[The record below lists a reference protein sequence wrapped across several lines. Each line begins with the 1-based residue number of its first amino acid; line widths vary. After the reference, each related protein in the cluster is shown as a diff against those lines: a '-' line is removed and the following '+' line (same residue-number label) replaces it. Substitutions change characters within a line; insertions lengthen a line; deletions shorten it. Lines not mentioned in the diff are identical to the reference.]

1 MPLIDVL
8 NRLKIT
14 PDMSPDEIAEI
25 FNDANITPDSLSLE
39 PDVSDV
45 TKPTIPVT
53 PERLAVD
60 RPQEPID
67 LPAGDKPEDV
77 NIKEAAGKPD
87 GRVYPLTDWHRPT
100 VRRSVS
106 NRFGALRRPSEPVDI
121 PAREKL
127 ENININLRDTTG
139 QPEDL
144 PMERPSEPMDLL
156 SGEDPE
162 EARKIKDTTGQP
174 EDLPVERP
182 RIELEQEDELHLP
195 EEGKPVTEHYV
206 DLDVITKD
214 MIKDAQN
221 TIGPFSEKENTVTV
235 LKDSFEGKSTSGGR
249 YKIFIDPNINDAWII
264 DNETGDEI
272 YRFPIGTGDITGTR
286 YGKKYFTPTGKGT
299 VVNKARYK
307 KVKGSFGPWWLG
319 TSYIKP
325 GTKSRKPY
333 GLHGPHDPAS
343 IDPETGRF
351 VNEGWV
357 SHGCI
362 RFSIDGI
369 NTVVKYI
376 DVGSE
381 VEILPYE
388 SKPSEPS
395 VLSLAR

>member
-144 PMERPSEPMDLL
+144 P
-156 SGEDPE
+156 
-162 EARKIKDTTGQP
+162 
-174 EDLPVERP
+174 VERP

-221 TIGPFSEKENTVTV
+221 TIRPFSEKENTVTV

-299 VVNKARYK
+299 VV
-307 KVKGSFGPWWLG
+307 
-319 TSYIKP
+319 
-325 GTKSRKPY
+325 
-333 GLHGPHDPAS
+333 
-343 IDPETGRF
+343 
-351 VNEGWV
+351 
-357 SHGCI
+357 
-362 RFSIDGI
+362 
-369 NTVVKYI
+369 KYI

>member
-144 PMERPSEPMDLL
+144 PIERPSEPMDLP

-214 MIKDAQN
+214 MIKDTQN
-221 TIGPFSEKENTVTV
+221 TIGPFSEQENTITI
-235 LKDSFEGKSTSGGR
+235 LKDSLRKESIPGER
-249 YKIFIDPNINDAWII
+249 YKIVIDPNANDAWII
-264 DNETGDEI
+264 DNRTGDEV
-272 YRFPIGTGDITGTR
+272 YRTPVGTGDITGNR
-286 YGKKYFTPTGKGT
+286 YGEKYFTPTGKGT
-299 VVNKARYK
+299 IVNEVPYPAGTREKPNY
-307 KVKGSFGPWWLG
+307 GDYWMG
-319 TSYIKP
+319 TSW
-325 GTKSRKPY
+325 KSI
-333 GLHGPHDPAS
+333 GLHGPWNPES

-351 VNEGWV
+351 VNEGRV

-362 RFSIDGI
+362 RLTADGI
-369 NTVVKYI
+369 NTVAEYLN
-376 DVGSE
+376 VGSE

-388 SKPSEPS
+388 SKPS
-395 VLSLAR
+395 LSLAR